1 MYFQLSLSRVEE
13 KKLLGDTKPTE
24 AIILHT
30 VEKCNLHTVLKLTIY
45 LSQSHD
51 NILHK
56 RMSENMLAL
65 SLETF
70 HKFMRSTKWLG
81 QA

>member
-30 VEKCNLHTVLKLTIY
+30 VEKCNLYTVPKLTIY
-45 LSQSHD
+45 LSQLHD
-51 NILHK
+51 ILHK